1 MIGHLIPPAGTRM
14 PTASDLGDPAAEYE
28 LRLADRQQT
37 AAACANADQKF
48 SQARG
53 LVFLSGLALAFVVW
67 NTELTFWWLFLP
79 IAAFMGLVI
88 AHGKTIRQLVLAE
101 RAARYYATAQNR
113 IRDQWMSEGVT
124 GERYHNPDHP
134 YAGDLDLFG
143 QRSLFQLICQART
156 RLGENALAAWLKAP
170 ADADTI
176 KLRQDAIEELRSK
189 LDLRERL
196 ALLDAEVHDGL
207 DQRQL
212 LHWANEP
219 AQPISWER
227 RAAAVVISALM
238 VGGITIWLLGA
249 PLRVILIPLLVLM
262 GFTAL
267 FVKSIRRVARTMD
280 AAGSGLAIL
289 SQVLE
294 VIERE
299 EFQTARLKDIRR
311 RLETD
316 GHPPSWEI
324 ARLNRMIQ
332 SLRNSLQNQ
341 FFAIIAFVLCL
352 EVHLVHAIE
361 VWRER
366 VGTHIPDWLDA
377 VGEFEAL
384 SSLAGYAYEHPQ
396 DPFPELVGEFPLL
409 DAVQVGH
416 PLIPGAVCIRNDVRL
431 DDELR
436 LILVSGSNMS
446 GKSTLLRTI
455 GTNVV
460 LALCGAPVRA
470 KSLRLSPVQVGTAM
484 RINDSLQDGKSLFY
498 SVVSR
503 LKMVVDLTQGERP
516 LLFLLDEIL
525 QGTNSHDRR
534 VGAEGVIR
542 KLVDEGA
549 MGLVTTHD
557 LALTEIVDSLGG
569 RAKNCH
575 FEDQL
580 VGGKM
585 TFDYRIRPGIV
596 QKSNALELMR
606 LLGLDV

>member
-1 MIGHLIPPAGTRM
+1 MPPAETRTS
-14 PTASDLGDPAAEYE
+14 TAAPWRDPAAEYA
-28 LRLADRQQT
+28 LRLADRQQRI
-37 AAACANADQKF
+37 AACAQADQKF

-53 LVFLSGLALAFVVW
+53 MVFLFGLALAVVVW
-67 NTELTFWWLFLP
+67 NTALEFWWLCLP
-79 IAAFMGLVI
+79 LAVFVVLVI
-88 AHGKTIRQLVLAE
+88 LHGRTIQRLTLAQ
-101 RAARYYATAQNR
+101 RAVAYYTTAQNR
-113 IRDQWMSEGVT
+113 LRDHWMDEGVT
-124 GERYHNPDHP
+124 GERYQNPDHP

-143 QRSLFQLICQART
+143 QGSLFQLICQART
-156 RLGENALAAWLKAP
+156 RLGENTLAAWLKAP
-170 ADADTI
+170 ADVETI
-176 KLRQDAIEELRSK
+176 KHRQEAIEELRPK

-219 AQPISWER
+219 AQPISWR
-227 RAAAVVISALM
+227 KRAAAVGISALM
-238 VGGITIWLLGA
+238 IGGIALWLFGA
-249 PLRVILIPLLVLM
+249 PLRVILVPLLVMM

-294 VIERE
+294 VIEQE
-299 EFQTARLKDIRR
+299 EFQTVRLKGIRQ
-311 RLETD
+311 RLDTD

-361 VWRER
+361 IWRER

-377 VGEFEAL
+377 VGEFESL

-396 DPFPELVGEFPLL
+396 DPFPELADEFPLL
-409 DAVQVGH
+409 DAVKLGH
-416 PLIPGAVCIRNDVRL
+416 PLLSNAVCVRNDVRL
-431 DDELR
+431 DGELR

-460 LALCGAPVRA
+460 LALAGGPVRA
-470 KSLRLSPVQVGTAM
+470 ESLRLSPVQVGTAM

-503 LKMVVDLTQGERP
+503 LKMVVDLAQGQRP

-549 MGLVTTHD
+549 IGLVTTHD
-557 LALTEIVDSLGG
+557 LALTEIVDSLAG

-580 VGGKM
+580 VNGKM
-585 TFDYRIRPGIV
+585 TFDYKIRPGIV

>member
-1 MIGHLIPPAGTRM
+1 MSAVNPVGT
-14 PTASDLGDPAAEYE
+14 PAAEYDR
-28 LRLADRQQT
+28 RLADRQQT
-37 AAACANADQKF
+37 VSRCAAADQKF

-53 LVFLSGLALAFVVW
+53 VVFLLGLALVLLGW
-67 NTELTFWWLFLP
+67 NTEFSGWWVLIPLAVFV
-79 IAAFMGLVI
+79 GLVVFHSRAVRDLI
-88 AHGKTIRQLVLAE
+88 LARRAVNYYTTAHR
-101 RAARYYATAQNR
+101 R
-113 IRDQWMSEGVT
+113 INDRWVDDGIT
-124 GERYHNPDHP
+124 GERYHDPDHP

-143 QRSLFQLICQART
+143 QGSLFQLICRART
-156 RLGENALAAWLKAP
+156 RLGENTLAQWLKFP
-170 ADADTI
+170 ADCDVI
-176 KLRQDAIEELRSK
+176 RHRQEAIDELRPM

-196 ALLDAEVHDGL
+196 ALLDAEVHDSL
-207 DQRQL
+207 DQEQL
-212 LHWANEP
+212 LNWASEP
-219 AQPISWER
+219 AYPISPER
-227 RAAAVVISALM
+227 RFLAVVISVLM
-238 VGGITIWLLGA
+238 IAGLIGWLLGV
-249 PLRVILIPLLVLM
+249 RISVVVIPLLLLM

-267 FVKSIRRVARTMD
+267 FVQSIRRVARSMD

-289 SQVLE
+289 SQVLK

-299 EFQTARLKDIRR
+299 QFQRPRLMEIRK
-311 RLETD
+311 RLDTD
-316 GHPPSWEI
+316 GHPPSLEI
-324 ARLNRMIQ
+324 ARLHRLIQ

-341 FFAIIAFVLCL
+341 FFAVIAFVLCL

-366 VGTHIPDWLDA
+366 VGPHIPDWLAA

-384 SSLAGYAYEHPQ
+384 SSLAGYAYEHPG
-396 DPFPELVGEFPLL
+396 DPFPELVDEFPLL
-409 DAVQVGH
+409 DGKQLGH
-416 PLIPGAVCIRNDVRL
+416 PLLPNKACVRNDVRL
-431 DDELR
+431 DEDLR

-446 GKSTLLRTI
+446 GKSTLLRTV

-460 LALCGAPVRA
+460 LALSGAPVRA
-470 KSLRLSPVQVGTAM
+470 ASFRLSPVQVGTAM

-503 LKMVVDLTQGERP
+503 LKMVVDLAEGERP

-542 KLVDEGA
+542 KLVDAGA
-549 MGLVTTHD
+549 VGLVTTHD
-557 LALTEIVDSLGG
+557 LALTEIVESLQG

-580 VGGKM
+580 VNGKM
-585 TFDYRIRPGIV
+585 SFDYTIRPGVV

>member
-1 MIGHLIPPAGTRM
+1 MS
-14 PTASDLGDPAAEYE
+14 TAAPWGDPASEYE

-37 AAACANADQKF
+37 VATCALADQKY

-53 LVFLSGLALAFVVW
+53 LVFLAGLTLAFVVW
-67 NTELTFWWLFLP
+67 NAELTSWWLLGPVAVFV
-79 IAAFMGLVI
+79 GLVVL
-88 AHGKTIRQLVLAE
+88 HGRTIRQLVLAQ
-101 RAARYYATAQNR
+101 RSVGYYTTAQNR
-113 IRDQWMSEGVT
+113 VQDRWMDTGVT
-124 GERYHNPDHP
+124 GERYQNPDHP

-156 RLGENALAAWLKAP
+156 RLGENTLAGWLKAP
-170 ADADTI
+170 TDCETI
-176 KLRQDAIEELRSK
+176 QSRQAAIEELRPT

-212 LHWANEP
+212 LHWANDP

-227 RAAAVVISALM
+227 RAAAVAISVVMLS
-238 VGGITIWLLGA
+238 GIMAWLLGA
-249 PLRVILIPLLVLM
+249 RLTVILIPLLVLM

-299 EFQTARLKDIRR
+299 QFQTARLVEIRR
-311 RLETD
+311 TLDTD

-324 ARLNRMIQ
+324 ARLNRLIQ

-366 VGTHIPDWLDA
+366 VGTHIPDWLEA

-384 SSLAGYAYEHPQ
+384 SSLAGYAYEHPS
-396 DPFPELVGEFPLL
+396 DPFPELVTEFPLL
-409 DAVQVGH
+409 DAVNLGH
-416 PLIPGAVCIRNDVRL
+416 PLLPNAACVRNDVRL

-446 GKSTLLRTI
+446 GKSTLLRTV

-460 LALCGAPVRA
+460 LALCGGPVRA
-470 KSLRLSPVQVGTAM
+470 ESFRLSPVQVGTAM

-503 LKMVVDLTQGERP
+503 LKMVVDLAQGERP

-542 KLVDEGA
+542 KLVDDGA
-549 MGLVTTHD
+549 IGLVTTHD
-557 LALTEIVDSLGG
+557 LALTEIVESLNG

-580 VGGKM
+580 VNGKM
-585 TFDYRIRPGIV
+585 TFDYKIRPGVV